1 MDYVD
6 AQGHAGLDLAKNLS
20 YTGVY
25 LTAVSRPL
33 HAGDT
38 LTMTFV
44 IPPGKACKLQARVV
58 HAHKAGVGLCFINAR
73 EAYRQLG
80 GYIY

>member
-1 MDYVD
+1 
-6 AQGHAGLDLAKNLS
+6 
-20 YTGVY
+20 
-25 LTAVSRPL
+25 
-33 HAGDT
+33 
-38 LTMTFV
+38 MTFV

-58 HAHKAGVGLCFINAR
+58 HANKAGVGLCFINAH